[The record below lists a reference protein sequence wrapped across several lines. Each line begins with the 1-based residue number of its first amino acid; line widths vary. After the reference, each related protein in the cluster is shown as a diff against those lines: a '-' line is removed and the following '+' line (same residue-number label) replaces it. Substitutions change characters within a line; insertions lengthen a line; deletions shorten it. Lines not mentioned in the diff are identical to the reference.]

1 MVMILAILRGLM
13 MPQLEV
19 SDNLHLHIIQ
29 ADGSRTALHPLWLR
43 ERCRSAVSVD
53 QRTGQRLYNPSDLDP
68 ALRITQ
74 VRRPVPGQI
83 AVTFSDGHESQFEDS
98 QLLTEAAM
106 STEADGLPQREAWTA
121 SLTQLPEA
129 TWPATMSPGALFDMT
144 EKFLRYGF
152 VILHDVPRVS
162 QALFG
167 VAESFG
173 FVRDTNFGKYFD
185 VRSRPDAN
193 DLAYSSL
200 ALDPHVDNPYREP
213 SPGIQLLHC
222 LVNKTRGG
230 LSTLVDGLACARA
243 LQQRDPEA
251 YRLLSS
257 VPVRFQFDDRDTQHI
272 AWQPHLKLDE
282 TGSFQ
287 AIHVSPRL
295 DFSPLLPAA
304 ELDAFYAARRSLD
317 RLLKAAEFEIRFR
330 LGDGDLVMFDNRR
343 LLHGRTSFDTNEGER
358 HLQGCYID
366 IDGPRSLYRVLRR
379 SLRQPTLAAE

>member
-1 MVMILAILRGLM
+1 
-13 MPQLEV
+13 MPHLEI
-19 SDNLHLHIIQ
+19 SEDLKLHLIQ
-29 ADGSRTALHPLWLR
+29 ADSAPIDLHPLWLR
-43 ERCRSAVSVD
+43 ERCRSAISMD
-53 QRTGQRLYNPSDLDP
+53 QRTGQRLYNPSDVD
-68 ALRITQ
+68 ADLRITQ
-74 VRRPVPGQI
+74 LHRPTAGQI

-98 QLLTEAAM
+98 QLLAEATM
-106 STEADGLPQREAWTA
+106 STEADGLPPREAWTA
-121 SLTQLPEA
+121 RLTQLPEA
-129 TWPATMSPGALFDMT
+129 TWSGAPSPDALFDMT

-162 QALFG
+162 KSLFS

-173 FVRDTNFGKYFD
+173 FVRDTNFGRYFD
-185 VRSRPDAN
+185 VQSKPDAN

-222 LVNKTRGG
+222 LINKTSGG

-243 LQQRDPEA
+243 LQQRDPAA
-251 YRLLSS
+251 YKLLSS
-257 VPVRFQFDDRDTQHI
+257 IPVRFQFDDRDTQHI

-304 ELDAFYAARRSLD
+304 QLDAFYAARRSLD
-317 RLLKAAEFEIRFR
+317 RLLKSAEFEIRFR

-343 LLHGRTSFDTNEGER
+343 LLHGRTSFDTQEGER

-379 SLRQPTLAAE
+379 NLQQHKLAAE